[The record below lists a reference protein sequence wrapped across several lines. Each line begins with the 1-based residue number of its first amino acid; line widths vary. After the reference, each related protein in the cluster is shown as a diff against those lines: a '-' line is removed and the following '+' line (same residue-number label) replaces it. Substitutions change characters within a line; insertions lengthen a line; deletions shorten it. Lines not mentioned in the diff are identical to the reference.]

1 MPRQH
6 KSFAEET
13 AMTRNELEQLQQI
26 VTGLNKAQGH
36 IQYLLANHHESFI
49 DKSSLRGLQNDLQV
63 QIDELNKLFKT
74 DT

>member
-36 IQYLLANHHESFI
+36 IQYLLAN
-49 DKSSLRGLQNDLQV
+49 
-63 QIDELNKLFKT
+63 
-74 DT
+74 